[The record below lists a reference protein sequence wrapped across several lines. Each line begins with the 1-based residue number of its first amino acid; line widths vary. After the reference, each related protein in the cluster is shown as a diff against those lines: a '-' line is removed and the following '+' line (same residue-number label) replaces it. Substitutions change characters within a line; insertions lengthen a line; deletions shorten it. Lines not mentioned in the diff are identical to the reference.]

1 MLCNDA
7 HCVVPEHKQDID
19 DAYEF
24 IKQAI
29 IYASYSTLLRNDRGP
44 GPGLGPG
51 KTPVV
56 LAQSSPGPGFFAEKT
71 GVLTGVLTTGV
82 PGFPPVPR

>member
-1 MLCNDA
+1 MWR
-7 HCVVPEHKQDID
+7 
-19 DAYEF
+19 
-24 IKQAI
+24 
-29 IYASYSTLLRNDRGP
+29 LRNDRGP
-44 GPGLGPG
+44 GPG

-82 PGFPPVPR
+82 PGFPRGYRGFPRYPGNELGHPVPGPAV